1 MTRLRRIT
9 SPSKLHGCL
18 ICTKVARKLF
28 QFNREVIKF
37 QAEKTNTAPWPGAVQ
52 GKPTAPP
59 AGPHTRNTG
68 SLGPAGR
75 QFGGPGGCRTT
86 RPASQLLEKKR
97 RALRGRAGQPPG
109 QPLTLGAGPGHAP
122 AGPAAEAEAAP
133 SRSPGGPGQ
142 GPPGPGVKGGKG
154 NARASARGD
163 CPDEAVSPAAP
174 GEASVP
180 SDLRPSL
187 CQPPAQP
194 GTHKP
199 SRELP
204 RGTEVALAAG
214 VRGANT

>member
-86 RPASQLLEKKR
+86 RPASQLLEKREGPCEGGQASLPGSRSLSGLVPGMR
-97 RALRGRAGQPPG
+97 RQVPRPRRRLPPPALQEDPGRAPQ
-109 QPLTLGAGPGHAP
+109 
-122 AGPAAEAEAAP
+122 
-133 SRSPGGPGQ
+133 
-142 GPPGPGVKGGKG
+142 
-154 NARASARGD
+154 
-163 CPDEAVSPAAP
+163 AP
-174 GEASVP
+174 G
-180 SDLRPSL
+180 
-187 CQPPAQP
+187 
-194 GTHKP
+194 
-199 SRELP
+199 
-204 RGTEVALAAG
+204 
-214 VRGANT
+214 

>member
-75 QFGGPGGCRTT
+75 QFGGPGGVPDHKAGIAVIGKKEKGPARAG
-86 RPASQLLEKKR
+86 RPAS
-97 RALRGRAGQPPG
+97 RAAAHSRGWSRACAGRSRGRGG
-109 QPLTLGAGPGHAP
+109 GCPLPLSRRTRAGPP
-122 AGPAAEAEAAP
+122 
-133 SRSPGGPGQ
+133 R
-142 GPPGPGVKGGKG
+142 
-154 NARASARGD
+154 
-163 CPDEAVSPAAP
+163 
-174 GEASVP
+174 
-180 SDLRPSL
+180 
-187 CQPPAQP
+187 
-194 GTHKP
+194 
-199 SRELP
+199 P
-204 RGTEVALAAG
+204 RGEGRQRQRQGLRQRRLSRRSRVSRRP
-214 VRGANT
+214 RGGLGPQ